1 MHLNEVPIL
10 DIETVTDG
18 DFDENNEE
26 VLEEH
31 LVIPEIDS
39 DSGSG
44 AYGENDCHLCPETFT
59 CLDELCEHFET
70 SHEEYYILKNSNL

>member
-1 MHLNEVPIL
+1 MHQNEF

-44 AYGENDCHLCPETFT
+44 AYGENDCHLRHKGWVSDCV
-59 CLDELCEHFET
+59 
-70 SHEEYYILKNSNL
+70 